1 MRVQNF
7 IQTPKLSGVSF
18 DPPWGRQ
25 MCLPVQLLIHVPEE
39 LEGEG
44 VDSRPPV
51 VDGINLSVF
60 VTDAPGQ

>member
-1 MRVQNF
+1 M
-7 IQTPKLSGVSF
+7 
-18 DPPWGRQ
+18 GRQ

-44 VDSRPPV
+44 VDGRPPV
-51 VDGINLSVF
+51 VDVINLSVF